1 MQLYDSVYQ
10 GTKKLFKD
18 TISVDMPQHAI
29 NLILILGVSLVI
41 NAINNREQVKKVI
54 VEEKKKKDDEDEDN
68 YMDYDEFDEVLRELD
83 EYNVKE

>member
-1 MQLYDSVYQ
+1 
-10 GTKKLFKD
+10 LFKD